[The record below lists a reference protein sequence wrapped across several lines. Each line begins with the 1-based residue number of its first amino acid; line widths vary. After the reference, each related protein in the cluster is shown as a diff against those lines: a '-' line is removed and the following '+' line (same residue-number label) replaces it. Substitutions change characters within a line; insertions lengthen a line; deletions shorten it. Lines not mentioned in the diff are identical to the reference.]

1 MLGTVMQQSM
11 FLSNTG
17 IHINYDV
24 DNGHDDLGS
33 DEDDNYICIFVSIQL
48 NLRDTKTKQKKKKK
62 KK

>member
-33 DEDDNYICIFVSIQL
+33 DEDDNNPLQL
-48 NLRDTKTKQKKKKK
+48 LPMAMAKLFLQHSQQIRNHV
-62 KK
+62 